1 MGTTG
6 LESPWGWY
14 LGPQT
19 SLRLKIWSSSEPPED
34 GSLWGW
40 GWGPQSSLGWVSAV
54 LRDFFSA
61 PRGAH
66 RGMPPSPW
74 LPQAPAHHASP
85 LRLQVLHCSG
95 HLRVYK
101 PPAQTSSAG
110 SPHLEPPLQ
119 CLVLICEAIPH
130 PDSLEPPLGRGAFLS
145 RHSLDMKFTYC
156 DDRWAGARRPPPP
169 RCPAPPLP
177 VCPSHRVFCGSF
189 YL

>member
-1 MGTTG
+1 MGPCG
-6 LESPWGWY
+6 VGAGVPRALWA
-14 LGPQT
+14 
-19 SLRLKIWSSSEPPED
+19 
-34 GSLWGW
+34 GS
-40 GWGPQSSLGWVSAV
+40 PQSSGISSLLPEGPTEAC
-54 LRDFFSA
+54 LPA
-61 PRGAH
+61 
-66 RGMPPSPW
+66 PW

-156 DDRWAGARRPPPP
+156 DDRWAGARRPRPPP
-169 RCPAPPLP
+169 PAAQLLLFLSAQVTEFSVGLFIFDSLSAALSWFLPPCLLL
-177 VCPSHRVFCGSF
+177 S
-189 YL
+189 